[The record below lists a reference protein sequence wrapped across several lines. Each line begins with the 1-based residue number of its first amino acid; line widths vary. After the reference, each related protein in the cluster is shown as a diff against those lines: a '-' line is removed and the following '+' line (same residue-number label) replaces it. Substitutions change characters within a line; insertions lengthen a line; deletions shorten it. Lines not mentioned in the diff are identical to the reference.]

1 MKKSLLIT
9 GSLVAVYVLI
19 RNRKL
24 IADKGADIINA
35 VTEKFELLRTQQQLL
50 KSEAVHGVDAFLA
63 DPGIGDYR
71 ARSVD

>member
-35 VTEKFELLRTQQQLL
+35 VTEKLELLRAQQQLL
-50 KSEAVHGVDAFLA
+50 KREVSHGVDAFLA
-63 DPGIGDYR
+63 DPSIGDYR
-71 ARSVD
+71 TRPVD